1 MPARVQ
7 VIFWSAT
14 TASVLLLGVVWALT
28 RAGGASVEGRV
39 LLVVAG
45 AGLAATSL
53 VAARIVFVL
62 GRLKRHRRACAAA
75 LPAAQECGHMPSAT
89 VD

>member
-14 TASVLLLGVVWALT
+14 TASVLLLGVVWTLT
-28 RAGGASVEGRV
+28 HQAGAGGASVEDRV

-62 GRLKRHRRACAAA
+62 GRLKRHRRAR
-75 LPAAQECGHMPSAT
+75 
-89 VD
+89 

>member
-1 MPARVQ
+1 VQ

-28 RAGGASVEGRV
+28 HQAGAGGVSVEDRV
-39 LLVVAG
+39 LLAVAG

-53 VAARIVFVL
+53 VASRIVFVL
-62 GRLKRHRRACAAA
+62 GRLKRHRR
-75 LPAAQECGHMPSAT
+75 GR
-89 VD
+89 

>member
-1 MPARVQ
+1 
-7 VIFWSAT
+7 
-14 TASVLLLGVVWALT
+14 
-28 RAGGASVEGRV
+28 V

-75 LPAAQECGHMPSAT
+75 LPPAQECDHMPSAT

>member
-53 VAARIVFVL
+53 VAAPH
-62 GRLKRHRRACAAA
+62 RLRPRPAQAPPPCQRRGVARSAGVRPHAKRN
-75 LPAAQECGHMPSAT
+75 S
-89 VD
+89 